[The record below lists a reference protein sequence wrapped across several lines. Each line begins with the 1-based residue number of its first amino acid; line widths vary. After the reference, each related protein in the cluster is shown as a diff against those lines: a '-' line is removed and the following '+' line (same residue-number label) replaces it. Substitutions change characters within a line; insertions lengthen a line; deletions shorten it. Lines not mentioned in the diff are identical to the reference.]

1 MLVTDMR
8 TDAARRDPP
17 LWGLAVLTLSGTLA
31 MHIFVP
37 ALPVAGVELGASAA
51 QMQMTITFYIIGL
64 AIGQLI
70 YGPVSDRFGRRVPLL
85 VGLAIYTLA
94 SVVAMLA
101 PDIGTLVSARLFAAL
116 GGCAGMVLGRVIV
129 RDTTRDMSD
138 AAGRLALMNMM
149 VVVGPGLAPTVGGF
163 LSNQI
168 GWRSIFMFLSLLGLV
183 NIVYTLFLLRETR
196 PETAATRGAR
206 NNSYWVLL
214 RSRGYMG
221 FALGGGFSTT
231 SIYAVVTATPFVFV
245 HQLGRS
251 SQEAG
256 LYLTLVMAG
265 MVIGNMLA
273 RNLLHR
279 FNLSKVLLGAN
290 VLSLLSAACMLV
302 AALFF
307 PLTVVSFIGP
317 AFVFSIAAGLTSPGA
332 ATEAISVNPEMAG
345 AASGLY
351 GCGQMVIGAVCTF
364 LAGLGSNHAVSASV
378 VLVIASLIGQIALRS
393 ALKVSATNAPRVSN
407 VDRQAL

>member
-1 MLVTDMR
+1 MVVTDMR

-31 MHIFVP
+31 MHIFIP
-37 ALPVAGVELGASAA
+37 ALPMAGADLGASAA

-64 AIGQLI
+64 AVGQLM
-70 YGPVSDRFGRRVPLL
+70 YGPVSDRFGRRIPLL
-85 VGLAIYTLA
+85 VGLFIYTLA
-94 SVVAMLA
+94 SAVAILA
-101 PDIGTLVSARLFAAL
+101 PDIGTLVCARLFAAL

-149 VVVGPGLAPTVGGF
+149 VVVGPGLAPTIGGF
-163 LSNQI
+163 LSSQT
-168 GWRSIFMFLSLLGLV
+168 GWRSIFIFLSLLGIV

-196 PETAATRGAR
+196 PETVAIRSASI
-206 NNSYWVLL
+206 NSYGALL
-214 RSRGYMG
+214 RSPRYMG
-221 FALGGGFSTT
+221 FALGGGFATT

-256 LYLTLVMAG
+256 LYLTIVMAG

-273 RNLLHR
+273 RHLLRR
-279 FNLSKVLLGAN
+279 FNLSRVLLGAN
-290 VLSLLSAACMLV
+290 VLSMLSAICML
-302 AALFF
+302 AGALFF
-307 PLTVVSFIGP
+307 PLTILSFIGP

-364 LAGLGSNHAVSASV
+364 LAGIGSNHAVSAAV
-378 VLVIASLIGQIALRS
+378 VLVAASLIGQMALRS
-393 ALKVSATNAPRVSN
+393 ALRRA
-407 VDRQAL
+407 

>member
-1 MLVTDMR
+1 MVVTDMR

-31 MHIFVP
+31 MHIFIP
-37 ALPVAGVELGASAA
+37 ALPMAGADLGASSA

-64 AIGQLI
+64 AVGQLM

-85 VGLAIYTLA
+85 VGLVIYTLA
-94 SVVAMLA
+94 SAVAILA
-101 PDIGTLVSARLFAAL
+101 PDIGTLVCARLFAAL

-129 RDTTRDMSD
+129 RDTTRDMSG

-149 VVVGPGLAPTVGGF
+149 VVVGPGLAPTIGGF
-163 LSNQI
+163 LSSQT
-168 GWRSIFMFLSLLGLV
+168 GWRSIFMFLSLLGIV

-196 PETAATRGAR
+196 PETVAIRSASI
-206 NNSYWVLL
+206 NSYGALL
-214 RSRGYMG
+214 RSPRYMG
-221 FALGGGFSTT
+221 FALGGGFATT

-256 LYLTLVMAG
+256 LYLTIVMAG

-273 RNLLHR
+273 RHLLRR
-279 FNLSKVLLGAN
+279 FNLSSVLLGAN
-290 VLSLLSAACMLV
+290 VLSVLSAICMLV
-302 AALFF
+302 ATLFF
-307 PLTVVSFIGP
+307 PLTILSFIGP
-317 AFVFSIAAGLTSPGA
+317 AFAFSIAAGLTSPGA

-364 LAGLGSNHAVSASV
+364 LAGLGSNHAVSAAV
-378 VLVIASLIGQIALRS
+378 VLVAASLIGQIALRS
-393 ALKVSATNAPRVSN
+393 ALK
-407 VDRQAL
+407 